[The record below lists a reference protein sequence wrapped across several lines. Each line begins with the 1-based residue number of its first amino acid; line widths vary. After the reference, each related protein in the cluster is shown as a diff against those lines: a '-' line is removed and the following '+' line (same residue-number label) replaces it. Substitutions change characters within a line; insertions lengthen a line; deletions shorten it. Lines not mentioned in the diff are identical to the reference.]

1 MTRKRKWIRGGAVVV
16 LAVALLALIN
26 YRTALRYGHALTTR
40 IHGRHTVDDPLAQ
53 YGTTAR
59 ERMRPY
65 FDRAAVPYPPQHLV
79 LVGVKQDRQLLV
91 YVGDKSGEAR
101 FIRSYPVLGASGE
114 LGPKLREGDR
124 QVPEGIYRIEL
135 LNPNSLF
142 HLSLRIGYPNEFD
155 RARAKEEGRTN
166 LGGDIMIHG
175 GRVSVGCLA
184 MGDEAAEELFV
195 LAAEAGIANIEVI
208 LCPVDFRRREMPP
221 ADHVLPKW
229 TDELYGKVRER
240 IAGFVE

>member
-1 MTRKRKWIRGGAVVV
+1 MKRIHLLLGVLVLIVAALPFRGTIRGWFAEDAEREGARTVQDRVEQYGRAVRRRLGPDFARAGIEYPPGRVV
-16 LAVALLALIN
+16 LIGIKEEKRLEVWAVGREGR
-26 YRTALRYGHALTTR
+26 YRL
-40 IHGRHTVDDPLAQ
+40 VKK
-53 YGTTAR
+53 
-59 ERMRPY
+59 
-65 FDRAAVPYPPQHLV
+65 YP
-79 LVGVKQDRQLLV
+79 
-91 YVGDKSGEAR
+91 
-101 FIRSYPVLGASGE
+101 ILGASGH